1 MDKHDLIASP
11 NCITG
16 HSAWLQV
23 KEINVDIL
31 NTMNV
36 LTYETTMTGSSYR
49 HNRRFTV
56 IGSTLLGLVAIAIV
70 LTVVFT
76 TRHSHTTNASK
87 STSRPSTVAYTK
99 PRTWYVS
106 IGTQRHNTI
115 DNRNVTLTG
124 LSFYPSIITIDVGD
138 TITWTVNTT
147 GPQTIRFSNG
157 DPPPP
162 PSSAIAESAAGGHT
176 CCAIGIQVSSGLL
189 VAHDTYSLTFT
200 TTGVYDYISDTTEG
214 MQGVVV
220 VQQKGSSYPESQNY
234 LNKLANREELADIA
248 VARQIQ
254 RSHIDE
260 IKSPQQRASNL
271 KQLSIHTPTNARI
284 VLSSTGGSGAE
295 GIAKINAS
303 TESINASAD
312 IYRLQ
317 PTTKYI
323 MAIERGICTMT
334 SEASTVSESQ
344 PIAASSSGYAHLHI
358 NTTITNQPGIPEAG
372 WFIAIE
378 NASNNSIVACG
389 NISYHNAEVTY

>member
-1 MDKHDLIASP
+1 
-11 NCITG
+11 
-16 HSAWLQV
+16 
-23 KEINVDIL
+23 
-31 NTMNV
+31 
-36 LTYETTMTGSSYR
+36 
-49 HNRRFTV
+49 
-56 IGSTLLGLVAIAIV
+56 
-70 LTVVFT
+70 
-76 TRHSHTTNASK
+76 
-87 STSRPSTVAYTK
+87 
-99 PRTWYVS
+99 
-106 IGTQRHNTI
+106 
-115 DNRNVTLTG
+115 
-124 LSFYPSIITIDVGD
+124 
-138 TITWTVNTT
+138 
-147 GPQTIRFSNG
+147 
-157 DPPPP
+157 
-162 PSSAIAESAAGGHT
+162 
-176 CCAIGIQVSSGLL
+176 
-189 VAHDTYSLTFT
+189 
-200 TTGVYDYISDTTEG
+200 

>member
-1 MDKHDLIASP
+1 M
-11 NCITG
+11 
-16 HSAWLQV
+16 
-23 KEINVDIL
+23 
-31 NTMNV
+31 
-36 LTYETTMTGSSYR
+36 
-49 HNRRFTV
+49 
-56 IGSTLLGLVAIAIV
+56 GLVAIAIV

-76 TRHSHTTNASK
+76 TGHSHTTNAPK
-87 STSRPSTVAYTK
+87 STSRSSTVAYTK

-124 LSFYPSIITIDVGD
+124 LSFYPSTITIDVGD
-138 TITWTVNTT
+138 TITWTVDTT
-147 GPQTIRFSNG
+147 VSQTIRFSNG

-162 PSSAIAESAAGGHT
+162 PSSAIAESATGGHT

-220 VQQKGSSYPESQNY
+220 VQKKGSSYPESQNY
-234 LNKLANREELADIA
+234 LNKLANQEELADIEA
-248 VARQIQ
+248 ARQIEH
-254 RSHIDE
+254 SHIDE
-260 IKSPQQRASNL
+260 IKSSQRRASNL
-271 KQLSIHTPTNARI
+271 KQLSIHAPMKARI
-284 VLSSTGGSGAE
+284 VLSSTSGSGAE
-295 GIAKINAS
+295 GIAKIDAS
-303 TESINASAD
+303 AESINASAD
-312 IYRLQ
+312 VYRLQ

-378 NASNNSIVACG
+378 NASNNSIVTCG
-389 NISYHNAEVTY
+389 NISYHNAEITY